1 MNSKKK
7 IIITLSALAMI
18 VLASVITVV
27 AVLAAQRVT
36 LKNSIT
42 VEYKVK
48 DVVCDTSV
56 RYAIVTNGTYDWKTA
71 KNANFAYNAEST
83 ETTEQELAFGNVS
96 IDKTQCV
103 VIEFTF
109 NNNGSRAFRG
119 TLNET
124 SSEKTNIKIYY
135 ASALNQIL
143 TSTTETASAINV
155 EAGDEKSGVYY
166 ARIDIDQKQFD
177 AKVITN
183 FVWTLDAV
191 QVA

>member
-7 IIITLSALAMI
+7 IIIAVSALAMI
-18 VLASVITVV
+18 VLASVVAVV

-36 LKNSIT
+36 LNNSIT

-56 RYAIVTNGTYDWKTA
+56 RYAVVTDGTYDWKTPKTA
-71 KNANFAYNAEST
+71 DFAYNAEDQDKD
-83 ETTEQELAFGNVS
+83 EQSLAFGNVS

-103 VIEFTF
+103 VLEFTF
-109 NNNGSRAFRG
+109 NNNGSRAFNASL
-119 TLNET
+119 TEN
-124 SSEKTNIKIYY
+124 SSEKNNIKIYY
-135 ASALNQIL
+135 SATLEGIL
-143 TSTTETASAINV
+143 TSTTETSTAVNV
-155 EAGDEKSGVYY
+155 AAGDDKSGVYY

-177 AKVITN
+177 AKIITN
-183 FVWTLDAV
+183 FVWTINAV